1 MASNETIQNLATL
14 LGALKDF
21 NEPRREAEAF
31 ASRAL
36 IELNSAKEL
45 AKYRYDLDLKEK
57 KRGTAT
63 LMGAFGGSD
72 VVQGSEMVK
81 SRKKGKAGSE
91 ALARAGANEYE
102 VSSYGGVYGMP
113 IDPQQADANFGA
125 NSALNAIDIA
135 MKEVSVLLEKD
146 PKPGDPVYDQI
157 KSIYTNNY
165 ELVSE
170 ISNQKKHLNNKN
182 LNRLNT
188 IISPNSR
195 LSALQIYF
203 DSYEGE

>member
-21 NEPRREAEAF
+21 NQPRREAEAF

-45 AKYRYDLDLKEK
+45 AKYRYDLDVEEK
-57 KRGTAT
+57 NRGKAT
-63 LMGAFGGSD
+63 LMGAFGGAS
-72 VVQGSEMVK
+72 VIQGPAMVEAG
-81 SRKKGKAGSE
+81 KKAKKGSE
-91 ALARAGANEYE
+91 ALTRAGENQYDINRH
-102 VSSYGGVYGMP
+102 GGVLGVP
-113 IDPQQADANFGA
+113 VNRQRTDANVGA
-125 NSALNAIDIA
+125 KNALSSIEQSMQSVSAL
-135 MKEVSVLLEKD
+135 LERD

-157 KSIYTNNY
+157 KSIYTDNY

-170 ISNQKKHLNNKN
+170 VSAQRKHLSSKN

-188 IISPNSR
+188 ILSSNSQ